1 MTLDFLFKY
10 LQRSSKIFK
19 DLQSASNGIDP
30 VLLSCF
36 VKVVAAYSV
45 AAAAAAAA
53 CLEPPRAQAHVT
65 MNACFELEKFRRDE
79 LFLDEHLFL
88 LEMVL
93 IVVVFLGHVFRHNYM
108 ILKYFKVA
116 HEVG

>member
-1 MTLDFLFKY
+1 M
-10 LQRSSKIFK
+10 
-19 DLQSASNGIDP
+19 
-30 VLLSCF
+30 LLSCF

-45 AAAAAAAA
+45 AAAAAA
-53 CLEPPRAQAHVT
+53 CLEPPRAQAHLT
-65 MNACFELEKFRRDE
+65 MNASFELEKFRRDE
-79 LFLDEHLFL
+79 LFLDEHFFL

-108 ILKYFKVA
+108 ILKYFRVA